1 MRVGRSGRTPRW
13 AGRAQPCR
21 STSTR
26 GRGWTRTPSSLRET
40 VRSAGCGLARR
51 SRVRRG
57 WARWLRT
64 PRLGRLISGRA
75 LGRFLGG
82 DRVPAPDGPVVRAAV
97 FLAFEVEARDGAEDV
112 EPGAGVSSDFDLSL
126 DRSERV
132 EGLIKEVAHHTG
144 LRLIAGGADVAD
156 AEVVVHAHVALD
168 EAGDLP
174 FMSLSIVAFEDQDVA
189 SAGGS
194 GDRDGQGCCRWRRG
208 GFVHRWTQRCERG
221 RRDVPLP
228 RRFPDRTA

>member
-1 MRVGRSGRTPRW
+1 
-13 AGRAQPCR
+13 
-21 STSTR
+21 
-26 GRGWTRTPSSLRET
+26 
-40 VRSAGCGLARR
+40 
-51 SRVRRG
+51 
-57 WARWLRT
+57 
-64 PRLGRLISGRA
+64 LISGG
-75 LGRFLGG
+75 LLSRFLGV
-82 DRVPAPDGPVVRAAV
+82 DSVPAPDGPVVRAAV

-194 GDRDGQGCCRWRRG
+194 GIALAAALVIGMGKGAADGVAEVSCIAGLSGANAVGETSLFHG
-208 GFVHRWTQRCERG
+208 GFLTAQRSGPQLAVTSCRSSRVTSAAG
-221 RRDVPLP
+221 LYG
-228 RRFPDRTA
+228 